1 VTKLGDAIHKGPA
14 AGKPP
19 VTKLQ
24 AALAGKRPFKPVR
37 IPGLE
42 LEAAMTV
49 LGSERHLDIVGEV
62 ATAMEERG
70 IPQNVLNQG
79 KFELDEAVRTLAQ
92 AVVTSAQ
99 DPTPIGTASDWG
111 QLAPEAIAE
120 LWVQYAE
127 LRAEHDPLV
136 DALTEDEIREIRDAV
151 SKKKRSGVAV
161 LRCIEAGALSAY
173 FGRPACELLDREV
186 LAWGLIAGHLTLD
199 RPAEPSPNGRRFKNV
214 DAQPP
219 LDDDLPADDDVE

>member
-1 VTKLGDAIHKGPA
+1 MTKLGDAIPKGPA
-14 AGKPP
+14 AGKSP

-62 ATAMEERG
+62 VSAMEERG

-92 AVVTSAQ
+92 VVVASAQ

-136 DALTEDEIREIRDAV
+136 DALTEHEIREIRDAV
-151 SKKKRSGVAV
+151 SKKNGPA
-161 LRCIEAGALSAY
+161 LRY
-173 FGRPACELLDREV
+173 FGASRLARYLLTSADPHASSSIERSSPGDSSPA
-186 LAWGLIAGHLTLD
+186 T
-199 RPAEPSPNGRRFKNV
+199 
-214 DAQPP
+214 
-219 LDDDLPADDDVE
+219 